1 MVSQKFNSKS
11 AVSLSPRDNYER
23 KIAKNYAKTNPPKTL
38 LFPEISL
45 YITKTYT
52 ADCTIQKNSKN
63 EPKFGISLKDT
74 LFRLSKS
81 VHSGICGCGDPLIQI
96 LIKGTT

>member
-1 MVSQKFNSKS
+1 MLKQTHSKTP
-11 AVSLSPRDNYER
+11 LSCD
-23 KIAKNYAKTNPPKTL
+23 I
-38 LFPEISL
+38 FL
-45 YITKTYT
+45 YITKTYNV
-52 ADCTIQKNSKN
+52 DCIIQKNSKN

-81 VHSGICGCGDPLIQI
+81 VHSGICGCGDALIQI

>member
-1 MVSQKFNSKS
+1 MKEKSPKNMLKQTRSKTP
-11 AVSLSPRDNYER
+11 LSCD
-23 KIAKNYAKTNPPKTL
+23 I
-38 LFPEISL
+38 FL
-45 YITKTYT
+45 YITQTYNV
-52 ADCTIQKNSKN
+52 DCTIQKNSKN